1 MTDNGPQLTS
11 DEMAQFFDSNGITHI
26 RVPAYSPW
34 ANGQAESCVGS
45 FKAAMKRMLKSDTDI
60 ATCLEK
66 WLLFYRNTPHNTT
79 KQAPSVLMLGRPTRT
94 LLSLIDPLTRS
105 KPGKQVQEALDSRNH
120 RFFDVG
126 DKVLFKTNPNSQW
139 IAGVVVGRK
148 GLKVYGIQS
157 GYKRFER
164 HIDQMQ
170 RAAVERENTPGED
183 LKPVSTPVVHRRV
196 NEPEPNCIPSP
207 EQGPE
212 SVVKPIVNKP
222 NVNVERSLPVP
233 STIVEPSIE
242 TAHRPIALTVRSSA
256 REKSAVQRLNYSKLG
271 GP

>member
-1 MTDNGPQLTS
+1 
-11 DEMAQFFDSNGITHI
+11 MAQFFASNGITHI

-34 ANGQAESCVGS
+34 ANGQAESCVGT

-60 ATCLEK
+60 GKCLEK

-105 KPGKQVQEALDSRNH
+105 KPGKQVQEAVDSRNY
-120 RFFDVG
+120 RFFDEG
-126 DKVLFKTNPNSQW
+126 DQVLFKTNPNSQW
-139 IAGVVVGRK
+139 IAGVVVCRK

-157 GYKRFER
+157 GDRQFER

-170 RAAVERENTPGED
+170 RAAVERENTPGEEFKT
-183 LKPVSTPVVHRRV
+183 LSIPPVVHRRV
-196 NEPEPNCIPSP
+196 HEPTCIP
-207 EQGPE
+207 EQVPKPVVRPAVKE
-212 SVVKPIVNKP
+212 HSVDI
-222 NVNVERSLPVP
+222 ERPVP
-233 STIVEPSIE
+233 SITVRPSTE
-242 TAHRPIALTVRSSA
+242 TAHRPIAPVVRSSA
-256 REKSAVQRLNYSKLG
+256 REKSVVQRFNYSKLG